1 MRFEN
6 DKLQREKKEVYLFM
20 AYSVKIIVPTIKTRD
35 VYEKSDAYKCLIL
48 STQPLSTVH
57 KSTQYEIH
65 ILTENKK
72 GFCQLYNE
80 YITDKE
86 DEYTVFMH
94 DDLEIH
100 DLLFFSKIVDAHRRF
115 DIVGIAGAASQNY
128 TNAKTPA
135 WHLCMNKREDGRGFL
150 SHLIPKDIG
159 GFPFPYINSSYF
171 GPTPAPA
178 VFVDGVFIS
187 FKGKSVREKE
197 VKFNEKYTFHHY
209 DMSACAEAIQ
219 KGLTIGVYPIF
230 GIHHGLGEFQ
240 NDPLWYKLAKEFLID
255 YRDYNKSI

>member
-1 MRFEN
+1 MSTLIRI
-6 DKLQREKKEVYLFM
+6 V
-20 AYSVKIIVPTIKTRD
+20 VPTTKTEEEYKKITNIPYWLLTKIDKSIIGDND
-35 VYEKSDAYKCLIL
+35 VQIELIVL
-48 STQPLSTVH
+48 P
-57 KSTQYEIH
+57 
-65 ILTENKK
+65 ENTK
-72 GFCQLYNE
+72 GFGQLYNE
-80 YITDKE
+80 YIDPVK
-86 DEYTVFMH
+86 DITVFMH

-100 DLLFFSKIVDAHRRF
+100 DIGFLGKLIAAHRYS

-128 TNAKTPA
+128 TNASTPA

-150 SHLIPKDIG
+150 SHVIPKDIG

-187 FKGKSVREKE
+187 FKGKVIKEKE

-209 DMSACAEAIQ
+209 DMSACAEAIK

-240 NDPLWYKLAKEFLID
+240 NDPLWHKLAKEFLID
-255 YRDYNKSI
+255 YKDYNKSI